1 MNEVRK
7 FVGSLDP
14 LTYQNCSTTKLSNSS
29 TSLSADLRTLFMD
42 GPLHPSHSAILS
54 FFQAI
59 APSPP
64 PPPNHRHRRRRLRCG
79 SSRYPCSRWG
89 GGSPWSRRRGRLFY
103 ELAQSQFIRT
113 VAPQD
118 GETVDDGV
126 HLRLCKCIFATNTQA
141 LAAANC
147 YTSHSAGNI
156 LLPAP
161 ISAMEKWE
169 LSQMKRE
176 EKRGCDDE
184 RASLGQICMEC
195 GVRPS

>member
-14 LTYQNCSTTKLSNSS
+14 LTYQNCSTAKLSNSS

-89 GGSPWSRRRGRLFY
+89 GGSPWLNRRGRLFY
-103 ELAQSQFIRT
+103 ELAQSQFIPT

-118 GETVDDGV
+118 GRLWTTVSIYACV
-126 HLRLCKCIFATNTQA
+126 NVFLLRTLRLWQQQTVTPA
-141 LAAANC
+141 
-147 YTSHSAGNI
+147 I
-156 LLPAP
+156 LPETYFCRP
-161 ISAMEKWE
+161 
-169 LSQMKRE
+169 LSPPWRSGSSPK
-176 EKRGCDDE
+176 
-184 RASLGQICMEC
+184 
-195 GVRPS
+195 

>member
-1 MNEVRK
+1 ME
-7 FVGSLDP
+7 
-14 LTYQNCSTTKLSNSS
+14 
-29 TSLSADLRTLFMD
+29 
-42 GPLHPSHSAILS
+42 PLHPSHSAILS

-64 PPPNHRHRRRRLRCG
+64 PPPNHRHCRRRLRRG

-89 GGSPWSRRRGRLFY
+89 GGSPWLNRRGRLFY

-118 GETVDDGV
+118 GETVDDGL
-126 HLRLCKCIFATNTQA
+126 HLSLERNIFASSTPA
-141 LAAANC
+141 
-147 YTSHSAGNI
+147 YTSYSAGKV

-195 GVRPS
+195 GVRAEKEEKLTARRKEGRGSRERSR